1 MNEKFTIYIDWIK
14 GKYEKNKKFV
24 IKITFFL
31 IIIILIYLFENHNL
45 SSVIFQKKY
54 AMKYIKTILNDYL
67 NNNYFL
73 SSIIL

>member
-1 MNEKFTIYIDWIK
+1 MNEKFTINIDWVK

-54 AMKYIKTILNDYL
+54 AMNYIKTILNDYL
-67 NNNYFL
+67 RY
-73 SSIIL
+73 